1 MVTKQGEVLYK
12 EPEGI
17 LFQGYLQKQG
27 AINKAFKTRYF
38 RLVERPCQV
47 WYYKNESSR
56 TPRGGIK
63 LCNSGV
69 EITTSIPCMKSE
81 VEAAEWTKVMGDAI
95 NEEKKRRRKK
105 VERTWQKMKKEKG
118 TEDDGDRGKM
128 SGSLKKDKI
137 NQPDFRGRN
146 DEKTEWHRPEE
157 KVVDKYRILCFLRGG
172 FDRHLNMSL
181 N

>member
-69 EITTSIPCMKSE
+69 EITTSIPCMVCTCYQNLKLVFVLDARASE
-81 VEAAEWTKVMGDAI
+81 QHSV
-95 NEEKKRRRKK
+95 
-105 VERTWQKMKKEKG
+105 
-118 TEDDGDRGKM
+118 
-128 SGSLKKDKI
+128 L
-137 NQPDFRGRN
+137 
-146 DEKTEWHRPEE
+146 
-157 KVVDKYRILCFLRGG
+157 LFLR
-172 FDRHLNMSL
+172 FM
-181 N
+181 